1 MPEINVSYTD
11 YCPFEAKAIS
21 EDGTFEG
28 YASTFNNVDLQGDM
42 VMPAACAA
50 TLKKQAGKV
59 PVFLSHRSDRPV
71 GFGMEAYEDAKGL
84 RVKAQFTL
92 ASDEGRNARATVLHA
107 IELDHKPGLS
117 IGYRLLKDGAEWD
130 ESTGVR
136 KLKAIDLLEYSIA
149 LVPANP
155 KARITA
161 AKSINDWTIR
171 EFEEHLRD
179 AGFSK
184 EAARTIA
191 SRGFAALDRRDADAA
206 VAEQKRAGEVFMA
219 ELRQASL
226 SFQMMKGS

>member
-1 MPEINVSYTD
+1 MAETEKSYTE
-11 YCPFEAKAIS
+11 YCPLEAKAIA

-42 VMPAACAA
+42 VMPAAFAT
-50 TLKKQAGKV
+50 TLKKHSGKV
-59 PVFLSHRSDRPV
+59 PVFMAHRSDMPV
-71 GFGMEAYEDAKGL
+71 GFGMEAREDAKGL
-84 RVKAQFTL
+84 WVKGQFTL
-92 ASDEGRNARATVLHA
+92 GSDGGRNARATVLHA
-107 IELDHKPGLS
+107 IELNHKPGLS

-161 AKSINDWTIR
+161 AKSITDWSIR

-179 AGFSK
+179 VGFSK

-191 SRGFAALDRRDADAA
+191 SRGFAALDRREADAA
-206 VAEQKRAGEVFMA
+206 IAEQKRAGEAFMA

-226 SFQMMKGS
+226 SFEMIRG